1 MKHLTGVINMA
12 ANFKAPRQALP
23 DSNSCLDH
31 DPEYL
36 QYLKQKAEEEQ
47 MMQML
52 EKNLEP
58 C

>member
-1 MKHLTGVINMA
+1 MA
-12 ANFKAPRQALP
+12 SANFKSPRYVILLDP
-23 DSNSCLDH
+23 DQDTRLDK

-36 QYLKQKAEEEQ
+36 KYLEQKAEEEL
-47 MMQML
+47 MMRML

>member
-1 MKHLTGVINMA
+1 MTS
-12 ANFKAPRQALP
+12 ANFKVLLDP
-23 DSNSCLDH
+23 DQDSRLDH
-31 DPEYL
+31 DPKYL
-36 QYLKQKAEEEQ
+36 RYLKQKAEEEQ